1 MNSVAVILKA
11 VYQPV
16 SIIRGL
22 NNNAVKVFV
31 KRLQFGKYD
40 IKIVGQSLLKKP
52 LIVIIDDT
60 DIIIG

>member
-1 MNSVAVILKA
+1 MNSVTVISKA
-11 VYQPV
+11 VYQPI

-22 NNNAVKVFV
+22 NNNVVKVFV

-40 IKIVGQSLLKKP
+40 IKIVGQLLLKKP